1 MSAFALKLIA
11 CFCMLVDHVAAVF
24 YVELSQVYPE
34 LPFIMRCI
42 GRVAFPLFA
51 FGITQGVVHTKDIS
65 RYIKRMLI
73 VALVSQLPYML
84 MCGICNASGYA
95 ITIGGHQI
103 LLYKS
108 FSVIVTLLIGL
119 FACICY
125 EQANPFLLALSIGGA
140 CLINSVFSMDYGLW
154 GVLFIFALYLARRN
168 KPAIALIYVIF
179 AVSHYFNMEF
189 SIASSAWYNVMGF
202 MCSLIFI
209 MLYNGKKGVKS
220 SRLFYIFY
228 PMHMA
233 ILVAVYFYMHGIF

>member
-1 MSAFALKLIA
+1 
-11 CFCMLVDHVAAVF
+11 MLVDHVAAVF
-24 YVELSQVYPE
+24 SVELSAVYPA

-51 FGITQGVVHTKDIS
+51 FGITQGVVHTRDVN
-65 RYIKRMLI
+65 RYIKRMLVI
-73 VALVSQLPYML
+73 ALVSQLPYML
-84 MCGICNASGYA
+84 MRGISNASGYA

-119 FACICY
+119 FACLCY

-154 GVLFIFALYLARRN
+154 GVLFIFALYLARKN
-168 KPAIALIYVIF
+168 KPATSLIYVIF
-179 AVSHYFNMEF
+179 AVAHYFQMEF
-189 SIASSAWYNVMGF
+189 SIASSSWYYVIGF
-202 MCSLIFI
+202 MCSLVFI
-209 MLYNGKKGVKS
+209 MLYNGRKGVKS

-228 PMHMA
+228 PMHMG
-233 ILVAVYFYMHGIF
+233 ILAVVYFHMHGIL